1 MEKPYLSSTQKTR
14 SMISGF
20 GGINHNLVID
30 ENEFYDQKNMT
41 ADFFPVLSPRKKR
54 GIIRTFSDP
63 HILYTKDKLAWVDGK
78 KFYYNGAYVGE
89 VEASDKQ
96 MCKIGALLV
105 IFPDKKVYN
114 TETGTFEDLEAT
126 FETVADVSY
135 TLCSVDGT
143 AYEDYTIGITA
154 PDTPSPGQLWLDT
167 SQSPS
172 VLKQY
177 SETYT
182 AWTAIPSTYVKIA
195 SENIGKL
202 FSQYDGVRISGSTD
216 EQFNTNMVI
225 QGRGDGYII
234 VIGIINSPFNQP
246 TSSGHLT
253 IKRIVPDM
261 DFVTEQENRIWGCSS
276 KNHEIYCCKLGDP
289 KNWNCFMGL
298 SSDSYAATIGSDGDF
313 TGAIS
318 HLGYVLF
325 LKEDIIHKV
334 YGTRPANFQISDVY
348 ARGVQK
354 GSERSLVIVNETLFY
369 LSRNGVCAYDGSLP
383 VTISQKLGSYF
394 WTDAVGGTVGNKYYI
409 SMSNGDKWSLYA
421 FDTDMNVWTKEDDS
435 RVKWFSR
442 VGNELYFVD
451 DKNRLC
457 AINGTTALYNAE
469 TETAKRESD
478 FLWSVETGDIGTDN
492 PDNKYIGNVRIRM
505 TIPAG
510 ATVTVESMI
519 DSTDE
524 WRIEKRFTQQKKR
537 SENIDILPRRCDH
550 FRIRISGIG
559 DVKIYSICKT
569 IFGGSNLNG
578 YSKH

>member
-14 SMISGF
+14 DMITGF

-41 ADFFPVLSPRKKR
+41 ADFFPVLSPRRKR
-54 GIIRTFSDP
+54 GIIRTFAEP
-63 HILYTKDKLAWVDGK
+63 HILYTKDKLAWVDGT

-135 TLCSVDGT
+135 TLCSADGT
-143 AYEDYTIGITA
+143 AYEDYTVGITA
-154 PDTPSPGQLWLDT
+154 PDTPAAGQLWLDT

-182 AWTAIPSTYVKIA
+182 AWISIASTYVKIA

-202 FSQYDGVRISGSTD
+202 FSKYDGVTISGSTD

-225 QGRGDGYII
+225 QERGDGYII
-234 VIGIINSPFNQP
+234 VIGIINAPFNQP
-246 TSSGHLT
+246 ADSGHVT
-253 IKRIVPDM
+253 VQRIVPDM

-325 LKEDIIHKV
+325 FKEDIIHKV
-334 YGTRPANFQISDVY
+334 YGTRPANFQITDVY

-383 VTISQKLGSYF
+383 VTISQKLGTAF
-394 WTDAVGGTVGNKYYI
+394 WSDAVGGTVGSKYYI
-409 SMSNGDKWSLYA
+409 SMNDGNKWSVYA
-421 FDTDMNVWTKEDDS
+421 FDTEMNVWTKEDD
-435 RVKWFSR
+435 VHAKWFSR

-457 AINGTTALYNAE
+457 SVNGTTALYNAE
-469 TETAKRESD
+469 SETAKIEPE
-478 FLWSVETGDIGTDN
+478 FLWSVETGDIGVDN
-492 PDNKYIGNVRIRM
+492 PDNKYIGSVRIRM

-510 ATVTVESMI
+510 ASIKVESMI

-524 WRIEKRFTQQKKR
+524 WRLEKSFTQQRKR

-550 FRIRISGIG
+550 FRLRISGTG
-559 DVKIYSICKT
+559 DVKIYSISKT

>member
-14 SMISGF
+14 DMITGF

-41 ADFFPVLSPRKKR
+41 ADFFPVLSPRRKR
-54 GIIRTFSDP
+54 GIIRTFAEP
-63 HILYTKDKLAWVDGK
+63 HILYTKDKLAWVDGT

-135 TLCSVDGT
+135 TLCSADGT
-143 AYEDYTIGITA
+143 AYEDYTVGITA

-167 SQSPS
+167 SQSPA

-202 FSQYDGVRISGSTD
+202 FSKYDGVRISGSTD

-225 QGRGDGYII
+225 QERGDGYII
-234 VIGIINSPFNQP
+234 VIGIINAPFNQP
-246 TSSGHLT
+246 ADSGHVT
-253 IKRIVPDM
+253 VQRIVPDM

-383 VTISQKLGSYF
+383 VTISQKLGTAF
-394 WTDAVGGTVGNKYYI
+394 WSDAVGGTVGSKYYI
-409 SMSNGDKWSLYA
+409 SMKDGEKWSVYA
-421 FDTDMNVWTKEDDS
+421 FDTEMNVWTKEDDVS
-435 RVKWFSR
+435 VKWFSR

-457 AINGTTALYNAE
+457 SVNGTTALYNAE
-469 TETAKRESD
+469 SEAAKLEPE
-478 FLWSVETGDIGTDN
+478 FQWSVETGDLGADN
-492 PDNKYIGNVRIRM
+492 PDNKYIGSVRIRM

-510 ATVTVESMI
+510 ASIKVESMI
-519 DSTDE
+519 NSTDE
-524 WRIEKRFTQQKKR
+524 WRLEKSFTQQRKR

-550 FRIRISGIG
+550 FRLRISGTG
-559 DVKIYSICKT
+559 DVKIYSISKT